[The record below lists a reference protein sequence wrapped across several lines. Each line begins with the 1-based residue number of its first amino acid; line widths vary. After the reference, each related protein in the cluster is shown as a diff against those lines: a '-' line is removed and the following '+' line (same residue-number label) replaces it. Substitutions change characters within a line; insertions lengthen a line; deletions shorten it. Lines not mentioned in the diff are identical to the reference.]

1 MMTRIAVVQ
10 TNPEFGK
17 VESNVQQAADLISS
31 MEADLYVLP
40 ELCNT
45 GYNFSDR
52 REVEKLAEPPDGYTF
67 RAMTELAA
75 KTKARI
81 VYGFAEK
88 SDALYNSA
96 ALVGPTGIIGL
107 YRKVHLYSRETIYF
121 VPGNLGFPVYD
132 LPFGR
137 LGIMI
142 CFDWYYPESARTLV
156 LKNAQI
162 IAHPSNL
169 VMPHC
174 PDAMIVRCL
183 ENHVFAATADRVG
196 TESRAGS
203 DLTYIGTSEIVNPAG
218 EVLIRMGT
226 EEVGIRV
233 VEVDLKTALKKKI
246 NRYNDLIDG
255 RRPGEYGW

>member
-1 MMTRIAVVQ
+1 MTRIAVVQ
-10 TNPEFGK
+10 TNPELGNIPLNVRRA
-17 VESNVQQAADLISS
+17 VELISS

-45 GYNFSDR
+45 GYNFADR
-52 REVEKLAEPPDGYTF
+52 REVDRLAEPPDGFTF
-67 RAMTELAA
+67 RAMTEIAA

-107 YRKVHLYSRETIYF
+107 YRKVHLFARETLF
-121 VPGNLGFPVYD
+121 FTPGNLGFPVFD

-137 LGIMI
+137 IGIMI
-142 CFDWYYPESARTLV
+142 CFDWYYPESARTLA

-183 ENHVFAATADRVG
+183 ENRVFAATADRVG
-196 TESRAGS
+196 TEKRGVTE
-203 DLTYIGTSEIVNPAG
+203 LTYIGKSEIVDPDG
-218 EVLIRMGT
+218 SVLIRMDQ

-246 NRYNDLIDG
+246 NRYNDLIAG

>member
-1 MMTRIAVVQ
+1 MKTRIAVVQ
-10 TNPEFGK
+10 TNPEFGNVAAN
-17 VESNVQQAADLISS
+17 VERATELIAS

-45 GYNFSDR
+45 GYNFANR
-52 REVEKLAEPPDGYTF
+52 READTLAEPPDGPTF
-67 RAMTELAA
+67 RAMTDIAA
-75 KTKARI
+75 KMKARI

-107 YRKVHLYSRETIYF
+107 YRKVHLYSRETLF
-121 VPGNLGFPVYD
+121 FTPGNLGFPVFD

-142 CFDWYYPESARTLV
+142 CFDWYYPESARTLA
-156 LKNAQI
+156 LKGTQI

-183 ENHVFAATADRVG
+183 ENHLFSATADRVG
-196 TESRAGS
+196 REDRGGS

-218 EVLIRMGT
+218 EVLIRMDQ
-226 EEVGIRV
+226 EEVGLRV

-246 NRYNDLIDG
+246 NRYNDLIAG
-255 RRPGEYGW
+255 RRPGEYEW